1 MLTAPT
7 FYYGYFIRNMFL
19 ISLYDTI
26 KILTNSPENVRMTL
40 LSFEKSHFS
49 MSKVPLYDP

>member
-7 FYYGYFIRNMFL
+7 LYYGSFIRNMFL

-40 LSFEKSHFS
+40 LSFEKSHFEN
-49 MSKVPLYDP
+49 MKNDMPDF

>member
-1 MLTAPT
+1 MLIAPS

-19 ISLYDTI
+19 ISLHDTI

-40 LSFEKSHFS
+40 LPFEKSHFS

>member
-7 FYYGYFIRNMFL
+7 LYYGSFIRNMFL